1 MKNIALNTLLSL
13 ALALGLSSAQ
23 ASVLDTA
30 TTSTASQAELYGV
43 FHDCQTDFVFVN
55 LPQGWMFAGRDEL
68 KTFHEV
74 FHDPSTGFVFVKL
87 SAGWKFLGSVNA

>member
-1 MKNIALNTLLSL
+1 MKNIARITLLSL
-13 ALALGLSSAQ
+13 SLMLGLSSAQ

-43 FHDCQTDFVFVN
+43 FHDRQTDFVFVK

-68 KTFHEV
+68 KATHEV
-74 FHDPSTGFVFVKL
+74 FHDASTGFVFVKL
-87 SAGWKFLGSVNA
+87 STGWKFLGSVKA